1 MKKIKAF
8 LKAFADTFCELAQKV
23 DNGTADENETTA
35 YGCLYVI
42 IAFVFI
48 IVFIIAVAVCC
59 LIWHLL

>member
-42 IAFVFI
+42 IA
-48 IVFIIAVAVCC
+48 VAVCC